1 MGCLLSCTQS
11 ARRKFSVSFLYLSSV
26 FGVRDSIVRPVIS
39 GNWKKNPKWN
49 KICIFIMKPFSML
62 LHWTRFLLLLLS
74 PLKALTQ
81 SLRHKSGLS
90 SYFYYHFISLITFIK
105 KQNKTKKI
113 SLSKSCFQTKSSFKA
128 IILILKRE
136 KLQPSSRL
144 LYVMK

>member
-26 FGVRDSIVRPVIS
+26 FGVKDSIVRPVIS
-39 GNWKKNPKWN
+39 GNWKKNLYIYN
-49 KICIFIMKPFSML
+49 ETILHAL

>member
-1 MGCLLSCTQS
+1 MLDESSQWASSIWAACLALGIQLSGLLL
-11 ARRKFSVSFLYLSSV
+11 AE
-26 FGVRDSIVRPVIS
+26 IE
-39 GNWKKNPKWN
+39 KKNPKWN
-49 KICIFIMKPFSML
+49 KIRIFIMKPFSML

-113 SLSKSCFQTKSSFKA
+113 SLSKSCSQTKSSFKA

>member
-26 FGVRDSIVRPVIS
+26 FGVKDSIVRPVIS
-39 GNWKKNPKWN
+39 GNWKKNPYIYN
-49 KICIFIMKPFSML
+49 ETILHAL